1 MKLAQSPQNLMT
13 QTPNSLDA
21 PRLLI
26 TVLLLL
32 FACGDDHQHDHDDHG
47 HGTTL
52 SNACVIQSPMLSLE
66 NGIEVTFT
74 PPPEGI
80 PLNELFTLGVKVLGA
95 SSPEELTIFVD
106 ATMPAH
112 GHGMLTMVDITSTG
126 EVGRFDVAQMNL
138 HMPGEWALSILV
150 TDGDVSTQG
159 RSVMMCSER

>member
-1 MKLAQSPQNLMT
+1 MELAQSPQNPMT
-13 QTPNSLDA
+13 KTPNSLDL
-21 PRLLI
+21 PRLLS

-32 FACGDDHQHDHDDHG
+32 CACGDDHQHDHDVHG

-52 SNACVIQSPMLSLE
+52 SNACVIQSPTLSLE
-66 NGIEVTFT
+66 NGIEVIFT